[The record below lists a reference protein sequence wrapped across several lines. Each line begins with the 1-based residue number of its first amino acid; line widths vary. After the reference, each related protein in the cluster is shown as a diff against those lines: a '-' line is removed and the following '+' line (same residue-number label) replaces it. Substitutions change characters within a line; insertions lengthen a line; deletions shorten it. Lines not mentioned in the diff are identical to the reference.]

1 MGLQKTFGFA
11 SYFEMEEKKFK
22 TLVDY
27 EIIFPKL
34 PVSIVR
40 NKPMHSKFSFQKNV
54 PT

>member
-1 MGLQKTFGFA
+1 MGLHKTFGFTT
-11 SYFEMEEKKFK
+11 YFEMEEKKFK

-27 EIIFPKL
+27 EINFSKL
-34 PVSIVR
+34 PVSVVR

>member
-11 SYFEMEEKKFK
+11 TYFEMEEKKFN

-27 EIIFPKL
+27 EINFLKL
-34 PVSIVR
+34 HVSIVR
-40 NKPMHSKFSFQKNV
+40 KKPMHSKFSFQKNV